1 MCAIFSFERYVGKII
16 IIIFMVDGF
25 QFRLPLVMLYL
36 SLSFCVCTQIA
47 MLVSAVNWQHICDER
62 VSMYKLAC
70 LMFIQNQTD
79 YAVIGNYVCRV
90 RMYVCMYV
98 VHMNRTSS
106 WMVWESLHFCA
117 GLARAFLTR
126 IAPKC
131 DIHILFYWL
140 YSTEKMVSRQN
151 DFFLRPDNWWRFA
164 GRHVDIS
171 ALLSLQ
177 ISYA

>member
-90 RMYVCMYV
+90 RMYVCM
-98 VHMNRTSS
+98 S
-106 WMVWESLHFCA
+106 C
-117 GLARAFLTR
+117 
-126 IAPKC
+126 I
-131 DIHILFYWL
+131 
-140 YSTEKMVSRQN
+140 
-151 DFFLRPDNWWRFA
+151 
-164 GRHVDIS
+164 
-171 ALLSLQ
+171 
-177 ISYA
+177 

>member
-106 WMVWESLHFCA
+106 WMV
-117 GLARAFLTR
+117 
-126 IAPKC
+126 
-131 DIHILFYWL
+131 
-140 YSTEKMVSRQN
+140 
-151 DFFLRPDNWWRFA
+151 
-164 GRHVDIS
+164 
-171 ALLSLQ
+171 
-177 ISYA
+177 